1 MLHVH
6 LDLTV
11 IYFIC
16 FYFIFLFFIFYILN
30 FFCFCFCICCICGF
44 LSIWTLRSVFTWDIY
59 FYLLAYQ
66 ECSCGGFTKSL
77 EEIFCGT
84 PQQSWFCFFLSTVK
98 NLGSVCEW
106 FIMPKLGSKA
116 EGLIN
121 WLTPELLSDYVPL
134 MYSFRNSRPK
144 VLCKKGVLRNF
155 AKFTGKQNTFDD
167 CFCSF
172 DQPFYY

>member
-1 MLHVH
+1 MFL
-6 LDLTV
+6 
-11 IYFIC
+11 
-16 FYFIFLFFIFYILN
+16 FYFFIFYFLYFKFFLFLFLYLLYLWFFIHLN
-30 FFCFCFCICCICGF
+30 FAFCFYLRYIF
-44 LSIWTLRSVFTWDIY
+44 LLTC
-59 FYLLAYQ
+59 YQ
-66 ECSCGGFTKSL
+66 ECSSGGFTKSL

-98 NLGSVCEW
+98 NLCSVCEW
-106 FIMPKLGSKA
+106 SIMPKLGSKA
-116 EGLIN
+116 GGLIN

-155 AKFTGKQNTFDD
+155 TKFTGKQNTSGD
-167 CFCSF
+167 CFCSS

>member
-6 LDLTV
+6 LHLTV

-66 ECSCGGFTKSL
+66 ECSSGGFAKSL

-84 PQQSWFCFFLSTVK
+84 PQQSWFCFFSFNREKSLFRFWMIYNAK
-98 NLGSVCEW
+98 IRIKGW
-106 FIMPKLGSKA
+106 RIDKLTNTW
-116 EGLIN
+116 ITF
-121 WLTPELLSDYVPL
+121 WLR
-134 MYSFRNSRPK
+134 SFNVQFWK
-144 VLCKKGVLRNF
+144 
-155 AKFTGKQNTFDD
+155 
-167 CFCSF
+167 
-172 DQPFYY
+172 